1 MFDRFFLKLLAKPG
15 LSRTT
20 ARFADTR
27 WPGPVLRTF
36 LRSYIRHYGVDLE
49 EVQDDLSAFKTFN
62 EFFTRALKDGARPIA
77 GGEGTLLSPS
87 DGLVVAAEDI
97 GEDGQI
103 GQIKG
108 TTYSLDSLLND
119 SQLAQTYV
127 GGKQITIYLSPR
139 DYHRVH
145 APLSGRVTRIS
156 HIAGRCFPVNEW
168 AASHIEN
175 LYGLN
180 ERVLIEMQTT
190 AYGHVGL
197 VMVGAANVAR
207 ISLAFHELQSNNK
220 SDGDTIELDGITL
233 EGGEELGR
241 FNLGSTVVLLLP
253 KNDTATLA
261 CSTGD
266 TVKMGQALGTIA

>member
-1 MFDRFFLKLLAKPG
+1 MFDRFFLNLLAKPG

-36 LRSYIRHYGVDLE
+36 LRSYIRHYDVDLE
-49 EVQDDLSAFKTFN
+49 EVQEDLSAFKTFN
-62 EFFTRALKDGARPIA
+62 EFFTRTLKDGARPIA
-77 GGEGTLLSPS
+77 SGAKTLVSPS

-97 GEDGQI
+97 GADGQI

-119 SQLAQTYV
+119 PHLAETYV

-145 APLSGRVTRIS
+145 APLSGSVTRIS
-156 HIAGRCFPVNEW
+156 HIAGQCFPVNEW
-168 AASHIEN
+168 AATHIEN

-180 ERVLIEMQTT
+180 ERVLIEMLTS

-220 SDGDTIELDGITL
+220 TDGDTIELDGIAL
-233 EGGEELGR
+233 KGGEELGR

-253 KNDTATLA
+253 KNDAFTLS